1 MADENLTDSELNELL
16 KDVEVTEEQK
26 AALNEQQAHRDSAR
40 TYKLGAQERI
50 VRGRMTGIETIHER
64 FIRLFRIS
72 TSSLLGVLTEIQLS
86 PTSTCKYGEV
96 LAKYSQP
103 TNINLVKLKPLR
115 GTGLIVIDPEFV
127 LYVVDN
133 LFGGGSRFPVTIEG
147 REFTGTELRI
157 VERVINLFFTAYQ
170 DAWAPTHPIEC
181 EYVGSEMNL
190 TFVNI
195 AMSSELMS
203 TTTFTITI
211 GEKSYEIELVLPYMM
226 LEPIMDLLTSQMQGA
241 VQEHDDTWAHALTSQ
256 VELVDVELV
265 ASLGKKSLLMEDI
278 VALKVGDTIPLI
290 FSPEIPVTIDNVP
303 VLSCRYGIFNNQY
316 ALRVEKLLQP
326 DASEYTKGAHDG
338 K

>member
-1 MADENLTDSELNELL
+1 MADENLTDTELNELL

-26 AALNEQQAHRDSAR
+26 VALKEQKGQQDSAR
-40 TYKLGAQERI
+40 PFKLGAQERI
-50 VRGRMTGIETIHER
+50 VRGRMPAIETVHER
-64 FIRLFRIS
+64 FIRLLRIS
-72 TSSLLGVLTEIQLS
+72 TSSLLGTLTEIQLS
-86 PTSTCKYGEV
+86 PTTTCKYGEI
-96 LAKYSQP
+96 LSKHDQP
-103 TNINLVKLKPLR
+103 TNINMVKFKPLR
-115 GTGLIVIDPEFV
+115 GTGLIVMDPEFV

-157 VERVINLFFTAYQ
+157 VERILNLFFKAYEE
-170 DAWAPTHPIEC
+170 AWAPIYPIQC

-203 TTTFTITI
+203 TTTFTITVA
-211 GEKSYEIELVLPYMM
+211 EKSYEIDLCLPYMM
-226 LEPIMDLLTSQMQGA
+226 LEPIMDVLTSQMQGA
-241 VQEHDDTWAHALTSQ
+241 VQEHDDAWAHALTSQ
-256 VELVDVELV
+256 VELVDIELV
-265 ASLGKKSLLMEDI
+265 AILGKKNLLMEDI
-278 VALKVGDTIPLI
+278 VALKAGDTIPLT

-316 ALRVEKLLQP
+316 ALRVEKLLKP
-326 DASEYTKGAHDG
+326 DASEYTKGAPDG